1 MSPLARPAGCS
12 IVKAMRTVR
21 RASRAI
27 ALVLSLVLAN
37 LSLAGNAYACTM
49 GSDPTMA
56 AMASM
61 SGMATAGAQSTPEN
75 PSAQQMSQQRQ
86 QRENPPCGLPTPG
99 ACQFMAP
106 CAPIALISI
115 DNRATASAPP
125 NVSVADF
132 TTPLLPSATFAP
144 EVPPPRA

>member
-1 MSPLARPAGCS
+1 
-12 IVKAMRTVR
+12 MRAVR

-37 LSLAGNAYACTM
+37 LSLAGSAYACTM
-49 GSDPTMA
+49 GSESNMA

-61 SGMATAGAQSTPEN
+61 SGMPTAGAQSTPQN
-75 PSAQQMSQQRQ
+75 TSAQPMSQQGRQ
-86 QRENPPCGLPTPG
+86 RGNAPCGLPTRG
-99 ACQFMAP
+99 ACQLMAP
-106 CAPIALISI
+106 CAPVALISI

-125 NVSVADF
+125 NVRVADF
-132 TTPLLPSATFAP
+132 TTPLLPSATRAP